1 MDAKYNSALIQV
13 IVVFVGVS
21 LSGLSGWFLY
31 AMEEKAIISEF
42 RKDVNERAASLYRE
56 VTINFETLHS
66 LAILFGGET
75 MPTFNRFSREAK
87 KIMGRYGDIQAL
99 EWIPRIMRSQRAEYE
114 ANQQQTYPDFV
125 ITERKEQG
133 NMVTARESEEY
144 FPVYYVEPYIGN
156 EAALGFNLSSNPTR
170 LKALEKARDTAE
182 PQATSSITLVQ
193 ESTNQKGFLAFLPI
207 YEGTPSTVD
216 KRRKN
221 LRGFVLGVYRI
232 GDIFYS
238 SAPQGELPDIA
249 MTLVDETLPS
259 AHENLY
265 IQKAGTN
272 YTEDNSI
279 VYKKRLPELWGRK
292 WSLIASPT
300 QSYMSARR
308 GMAPVAS
315 FVAGITFTFFIAL
328 YIYIASRRTATIQ
341 RLVTEKTDEL
351 TVANQTKSQFLAN
364 MSHEIRT
371 PLNAIINLNSLLL
384 DTALDPEQ
392 KKLAFTA
399 NQEGKA
405 LSTLVD
411 GILDFSKI
419 EAGTLERREHA
430 FGLHDLFDELEALF
444 GAQAQKAGL
453 DFSAAITADVPQ
465 WVKGDEAMLRQVL
478 VNLIGNGLKFTE
490 SGGVVA
496 TVQTAGGQSFL
507 FRVNDTGIGIPAD
520 NVDHVFDEFYQR
532 DASLTRAHG
541 GSGLG
546 LTISRRLVQ
555 MMGGKIGC
563 EPLPKGGSSFWFTIP
578 LEETTRP
585 EKTEVIRD
593 IQGPISARVLVVE
606 DSHGGQMVAEAML
619 SKAGCDV
626 QLVSNGLEAVR
637 AVSRQRFDI
646 VFMDISMPVMDGL
659 EATRRIRALNGEAS
673 HTPIVAMTAN
683 AFPEDRDKCLKAGM
697 NDFMAKPIS
706 ADRLLERVARWA
718 GPKHGTTPPVLK
730 TVAEDAERQKTEV
743 ADSGLPDDERQD
755 NQLMDIGVL
764 VCMEQETS
772 RDLMNEI
779 ISIFIRETGEHLA
792 ALGKAGE
799 AADATAIVAEAHAIK
814 SSAGTFGALRLQDV
828 SSTVEVL
835 GRQGNQAEA
844 IAAIEAV
851 EEVAKKTIQLYSSR
865 FSAVPA
871 NQSSGEAVQ

>member
-1 MDAKYNSALIQV
+1 MNAKYNSTLIQV

-75 MPTFNRFSREAK
+75 IPTFNRFSHEAK
-87 KIMGRYGDIQAL
+87 KIMGRYDDIQAL

-114 ANQQQTYPDFV
+114 ANQQQTYPEFV

-144 FPVYYVEPYIGN
+144 FPVYYIEPYIGN
-156 EAALGFNLSSNPTR
+156 EAAFGFNLSSNPTR

-193 ESTNQKGFLAFLPI
+193 ESTKQKGFLAFLPI
-207 YEGTPSTVD
+207 YEGNPSTVD

-232 GDIFYS
+232 GDIFSS

-265 IQKAGTN
+265 IQKAGIN
-272 YTEDNSI
+272 YTEDTSI
-279 VYKKRLPELWGRK
+279 VYRKRLPEIWGRK

-585 EKTEVIRD
+585 EKTEVTRD
-593 IQGPISARVLVVE
+593 IQESISARVLVVE

-683 AFPEDRDKCLKAGM
+683 AFPEDRDKCLEAGM

-706 ADRLLERVARWA
+706 ADRLLELVAHWA
-718 GPKHGTTPPVLK
+718 GPSQPTTPPVLK
-730 TVAEDAERQKTEV
+730 TVAEDTERQKTEV
-743 ADSGLPDDERQD
+743 ADSGLSVDERQD

-799 AADATAIVAEAHAIK
+799 AADTTAIVAEAHAIK
-814 SSAGTFGALRLQDV
+814 SSAGTFGALQLQDV
-828 SSTVEVL
+828 SRTVEVL

-871 NQSSGEAVQ
+871 NQSSGEEVQ